1 MKAGQKDSWKGSW
14 KRDRTD
20 GVSENV
26 HWRVHCMGNTLNK
39 TQAEKTVR

>member
-1 MKAGQKDSWKGSW
+1 MKAGLKDSW
-14 KRDRTD
+14 KRDRID

-26 HWRVHCMGNTLNK
+26 HWRVHCMLNTSNK